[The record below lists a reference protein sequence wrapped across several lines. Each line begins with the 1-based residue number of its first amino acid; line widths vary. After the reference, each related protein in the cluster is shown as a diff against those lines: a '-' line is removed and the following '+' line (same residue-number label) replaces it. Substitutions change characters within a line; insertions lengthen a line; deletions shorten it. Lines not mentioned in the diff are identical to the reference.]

1 MKSKKLVVFLIVK
14 MCKMLF
20 WRDHVEVLWLK
31 KKEKV
36 KAKVKHNKNLVKR
49 QSALFR
55 AIL

>member
-1 MKSKKLVVFLIVK
+1 MKVK

-36 KAKVKHNKNLVKR
+36 KAKVKHNKKASETAKCTLSY
-49 QSALFR
+49 QFY
-55 AIL
+55 